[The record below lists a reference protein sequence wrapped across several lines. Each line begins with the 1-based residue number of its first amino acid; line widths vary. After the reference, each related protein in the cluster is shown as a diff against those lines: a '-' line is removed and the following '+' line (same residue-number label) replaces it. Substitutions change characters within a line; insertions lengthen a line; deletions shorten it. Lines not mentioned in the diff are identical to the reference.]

1 MRSPFIELIR
11 YTDVVAPRR
20 DYAGQTCSLSRAL
33 EIVGERWS
41 LLIVRDAF
49 LGVRRFGD
57 FAAHLGL
64 PRAVLADRLKTLT
77 DAGVLAGTDDG
88 TPGYVITEK
97 GILLWPAVAALTTWG
112 EEFYAPG
119 GRRSILTHEAD
130 GGLIDQAGRCADCQH
145 LVGVRDTVLRPGPGL
160 KTPGPDADPVSIAL
174 MAPHRLLQ
182 PLLG

>member
-1 MRSPFIELIR
+1 MALP
-11 YTDVVAPRR
+11 R

-64 PRAVLADRLKTLT
+64 PRAVLADRLKSLT
-77 DAGVLAGTDDG
+77 GAGVLASADDG
-88 TPGYVITEK
+88 TPGYVLTEK
-97 GILLWPAVAALTTWG
+97 GTLLWPAVAALTMWG
-112 EEFYAPG
+112 EGFCAPD

-130 GGLIDQAGRCADCQH
+130 GGLIAQAGPCAHPHH
-145 LVGVRDTVLRPGPGL
+145 LARARDTVR
-160 KTPGPDADPVSIAL
+160 
-174 MAPHRLLQ
+174 APA
-182 PLLG
+182 PA